1 MSGPVYW
8 VWGAGRKTPPARRE
22 AERIVQI
29 PPGSIDNMWA
39 QYQAGTIS
47 RPPIS
52 NLAVGALE
60 RVRRRLRSAPE
71 PSLFFGAR
79 NLREMCAGLVVRTRE
94 RSQRASKVVF
104 EDHGLVG
111 PGERPEVM
119 LFFGQD
125 AISMRTLPQ
134 HRQAFETLRLGLA
147 PDAAIYMIHCYA
159 AADGARLIQAIS
171 RIVGVPVYGADAIQK
186 VGNQALEGSGYRAD
200 ANSIRFVPSF
210 PRSVLHF
217 D

>member
-8 VWGAGRKTPPARRE
+8 IWGAGRKSPPARRE
-22 AERIVQI
+22 AERIVHA
-29 PPGSIDNMWA
+29 PPGSIDSMWG
-39 QYQAGTIS
+39 QYQAGTAD

-60 RVRRRLRSAPE
+60 RVRRLVKSAPE
-71 PSLFFGAR
+71 PSLFFGAH

-94 RSQRASKVVF
+94 RSQPAGKVVF

-111 PGERPEVM
+111 PGEPGEVM

-125 AISMRTLPQ
+125 AVSMRTLPR
-134 HRQAFETLRLGLA
+134 HRQALETLRLGLA

-159 AADGARLIQAIS
+159 AADGGRLIQAIS
-171 RIVGVPVYGADAIQK
+171 RIVGVPVYGADAVQL

-200 ANSIRFVPSF
+200 ANSIRPVRSF

>member
-8 VWGAGRKTPPARRE
+8 IWGAGPKTATAKRE
-22 AERIVQI
+22 AERVVQI
-29 PPGSIDNMWA
+29 PPGSIDAHWR
-39 QYQAGTIS
+39 QFRAGTVAH
-47 RPPIS
+47 PPIS
-52 NLAVGALE
+52 DLAVDA
-60 RVRRRLRSAPE
+60 VTRLRQRVKTAPE

-79 NLREMCAGLVVRTRE
+79 NLREMCGGLVARTRE
-94 RSQRASKVVF
+94 RGQLASKLVF

-125 AISMRTLPQ
+125 ALSMQTLPR
-134 HRQAFETLRLGLA
+134 HRQALETLRGGLA
-147 PDAAIYMIHCYA
+147 RDAAIYMVHCYA
-159 AADGARLIQAIS
+159 AADGGRLIQAIS
-171 RIVGVPVYGADAIQK
+171 RIVGVPVYGADAIQD

-200 ANSIRFVPSF
+200 ENNIRFVRSF

>member
-8 VWGAGRKTPPARRE
+8 VWGAGPKMPSAKRE

-29 PPGSIDNMWA
+29 PQGSID
-39 QYQAGTIS
+39 QAWKLYRDGTLAN
-47 RPPIS
+47 PPIS
-52 NLAVGALE
+52 DLAPGASE
-60 RVRRRLRSAPE
+60 RLRRRISSAPE

-79 NLREMCAGLVVRTRE
+79 NLREMCGGLVARTRE
-94 RSQRASKVVF
+94 RGQLASKVVF

-125 AISMRTLPQ
+125 AVSTRTLAR
-134 HRQAFETLRLGLA
+134 HRPALETLRGALA
-147 PDAAIYMIHCYA
+147 PDAAIYLVHCYA
-159 AADGARLIQAIS
+159 ASDGGRLIQNLS
-171 RIVGVPVYGADAIQK
+171 RIIGVPVYGADALQY
-186 VGNQALEGSGYRAD
+186 VGNQALDGGGYRAD
-200 ANSIRFVPSF
+200 ANNIRFVKSF
-210 PRSVLHF
+210 PESVLHF